1 MDVNA
6 WLWKRTDELKH
17 YMKELSSAFKKL
29 AQTDS
34 DFAEFNI
41 RGQIEY
47 YGSEPTD
54 IATMELQR
62 EMSKNA
68 DFNLWSLWCDEETT
82 KIRDSTHEYDDDC
95 NWNFEVFRQH
105 LSEEQQKVPFHYLMH
120 VVFIDDDIYSLED
133 LVRMREEDFKACM
146 KINLWRIGNEKE
158 D

>member
-1 MDVNA
+1 MEVLLGRKNFLNRNFEWSETNIQKIMDVNA

-17 YMKELSSAFKKL
+17 YMKELSSPFKKL

-68 DFNLWSLWCDEETT
+68 DFHLWSLRRQRKSE
-82 KIRDSTHEYDDDC
+82 IPHMSTMMILTGILR
-95 NWNFEVFRQH
+95 F
-105 LSEEQQKVPFHYLMH
+105 SGS
-120 VVFIDDDIYSLED
+120 I
-133 LVRMREEDFKACM
+133 
-146 KINLWRIGNEKE
+146 
-158 D
+158 